1 MIKHLNND
9 FETVEYEEKNYILLY
24 DNVDNEEYPL
34 HWHNEI
40 ELIMPLKNNYI
51 IEMREKKYDVK
62 ENEIIIIPS
71 GELHH
76 IYAMEGRRLI
86 IQFDDSILGKHPL
99 FAPVMR
105 SVSAPLLISQE
116 YDAELHSIARKG
128 ILDIFELYYSDSEL
142 AEIRIYEIFINMLV
156 RLRDFQLK
164 KQFDL
169 IEDNHDRV
177 NEYSKMFDKVF
188 RYIDK
193 NYMYDI
199 TLELLADFSGYSKY
213 HFSRIFKQY
222 STVSYIDYL
231 NEKRIKEAENMLLN
245 DDISITEIAG
255 RSGFKSLAT
264 FNRAFRKLKHCTP
277 SEFKRLHQD

>member
-24 DNVDNEEYPL
+24 DNDDNEEYPL

-40 ELIMPLKNNYI
+40 EIIMPLKSNYVV
-51 IEMREKKYDVK
+51 EMCEKKYDIK

-76 IYAMEGRRLI
+76 IFAKVGRRLI

-99 FAPVMR
+99 FAAVMR
-105 SVSAPLLISQE
+105 SISSPVLITPE
-116 YDAELHSIARKG
+116 YDAELHHIAKKG
-128 ILDIFELYYSDSEL
+128 ILDIFELYYSTSEL
-142 AEIRIYEIFINMLV
+142 AEVRIYEIFINILV
-156 RLRDFQLK
+156 TLRDFQLK
-164 KQFDL
+164 KQFDC
-169 IEDNHDRV
+169 IESNHEKV

-222 STVSYIDYL
+222 SSVSYIDYL

-245 DDISITEIAG
+245 DDVSITEIAV

-264 FNRAFRKLKHCTP
+264 FNRAFKKLKHCTP

>member
-24 DNVDNEEYPL
+24 DNTDNEEYPR

-40 ELIMPLKNNYI
+40 EIIMPLKNNYV
-51 IEMREKKYDVK
+51 IEMREEKYDIK

-76 IYAMEGRRLI
+76 IFASVGRRLI
-86 IQFDDSILGKHPL
+86 IQFDNSILGKHPL
-99 FAPVMR
+99 FASVMR
-105 SVSAPLLISQE
+105 SVSAPLLITSE
-116 YDAELHSIARKG
+116 YDTEVHHIVKKG
-128 ILDIFELYYSDSEL
+128 ILDIYELYYSTSEL
-142 AEIRIYEIFINMLV
+142 SEVRIYETFIGILIT
-156 RLRDFQLK
+156 LRDFQLK
-164 KQFDL
+164 KQFDC
-169 IEDNHDRV
+169 IESNHEKIG
-177 NEYSKMFDKVF
+177 EYSKMFDKVF
-188 RYIDK
+188 RYIDN

-199 TLELLADFSGYSKY
+199 TLENLADFSGYSKY
-213 HFSRIFKQY
+213 HFSRIFTQY
-222 STVSYIDYL
+222 SSVSYIDYL

-245 DDISITEIAG
+245 DNISITEIAV

-264 FNRAFRKLKHCTP
+264 FNRAFKKLKHCTP